1 MPKGLTS
8 QTNIKKVLLLI
19 VIVIGL
25 FVRVIDLENT
35 PSGLHAD
42 EASFLLNAQSILET
56 GRDEDNRLLP
66 ISLNSLID
74 PKPALYSY
82 LQIPFIALMGPSIAA
97 ARLPAAI
104 MGTVSLVLI
113 YFLMKEFGKEELGL
127 LMCFLLAISP
137 WHIVVSRATQE
148 VILSFLFLML
158 AFYFANKFFQTDKK
172 KWLLTF
178 ATAGFFS
185 MYAYHSAKIFLPVF
199 ILAWGTYLFIKDK
212 IKLNK
217 ILLVV
222 AAVVFSV
229 LISVSLQESTSRFSA
244 IGLLNDPAPP
254 ARVLEQIYGA
264 TGIVPSFVLR
274 SFYNKPTEYF
284 REFVSEYLSHFDPDF
299 LFISGGE
306 PKRYLVPFHGLF
318 YLVEIPLFLLGL
330 YASALQKKKSLFI
343 FFILILFLAPL
354 PAALTSQETPS
365 MIRVFPMM
373 TAMIYF
379 IAEGILFLAKLKVN
393 WKTPVLVLLSLF
405 YCWQISYFA
414 MQFFVQQKVHQ
425 PWYRNNPYSEIAH
438 KLTFLES
445 DFNKILVTNDLRPLY
460 AYFALE
466 GLIDISALQK
476 QPLARNEAVY
486 QIYKYEFNQKSC
498 YLGELEPGVLYIAES
513 VCREQSKELNKL
525 KVVESITYPD
535 GNLVYELLTLPQEYD
550 QKVL

>member
-393 WKTPVLVLLSLF
+393 WKTPVLVLLS
-405 YCWQISYFA
+405 
-414 MQFFVQQKVHQ
+414 
-425 PWYRNNPYSEIAH
+425 
-438 KLTFLES
+438 
-445 DFNKILVTNDLRPLY
+445 
-460 AYFALE
+460 
-466 GLIDISALQK
+466 
-476 QPLARNEAVY
+476 
-486 QIYKYEFNQKSC
+486 
-498 YLGELEPGVLYIAES
+498 
-513 VCREQSKELNKL
+513 
-525 KVVESITYPD
+525 
-535 GNLVYELLTLPQEYD
+535 
-550 QKVL
+550 